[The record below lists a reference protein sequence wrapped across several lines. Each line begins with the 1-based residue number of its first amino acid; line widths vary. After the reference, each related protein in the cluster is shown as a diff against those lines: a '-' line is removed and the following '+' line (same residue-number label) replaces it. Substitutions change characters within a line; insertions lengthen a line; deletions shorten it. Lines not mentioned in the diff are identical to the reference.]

1 MRPWLL
7 AESPPQVF
15 RNDEP
20 WIRSQHDGSE
30 QCVSEL
36 SRFSTV
42 NSTTCVP
49 REPASV
55 SFGSAVELIARVEL
69 TCLGVTR

>member
-1 MRPWLL
+1 MRPRLL

-30 QCVSEL
+30 EFVSEL
-36 SRFSTV
+36 SRFHSV

-49 REPASV
+49 SEPESV
-55 SFGSAVELIARVEL
+55 SFGSAVELVARVEL